1 MGSKIEI
8 ISEIKRMRELIGFKD
23 QINEQRRLVFKT
35 ETGKIRLTKGEP
47 AKEDY
52 VDFGTYSVVT
62 PQTEWDTF
70 LSEDGN
76 MVKLMDRKSK
86 INWSKLKID
95 SSHKGYAVASLEK
108 FNNTYPEN
116 KWTKVTVGDKTKITS
131 IPVAESETKYPV
143 VPIKFPADMSINSN
157 FFKDN
162 YYSLT
167 DLFIQAVKSDII
179 DPISSQLSL
188 IPEPTNG
195 TPKAILNSMDVIT
208 SSSTLPNGQSP
219 DGKTYSFSE
228 LSKLRN
234 DMAKNYVISE
244 LQKIGVVVDSKSKII
259 QDSLGTNKNGTSGPV
274 WNSPGSSKNKS
285 DYLQYKY
292 LDIDLDVIFNRPV
305 AINPIE
311 NPGKIT
317 TITSDIYKVSFTAP
331 GKLGKSI
338 KVNLPILKLVG
349 SKKRRSRRDSKIA
362 ECDFLNRKNK

>member
-1 MGSKIEI
+1 MGNKIEI
-8 ISEIKRMRELIGFKD
+8 ISEITRMRELIGLKP

-35 ETGKIRLTKGEP
+35 KTIAKIPLTKGEP
-47 AKEDY
+47 AKKDD

-70 LSEDGN
+70 LLEDGN
-76 MVKLMDRKSK
+76 MVKLMDKKSK

-95 SSHKGYAVASLEK
+95 STHKGYAVASLEK
-108 FNNTYPEN
+108 FNNTYSEN
-116 KWTKVTVGDKTKITS
+116 KWTKVIVGDKTKITS
-131 IPVAESETKYPV
+131 TPVAESETKYPV

-162 YYSLT
+162 YFSLT
-167 DLFIQAVKSDII
+167 EEFIQAVKSDII

-195 TPKAILNSMDVIT
+195 TPKAMLNSMDVIT

-234 DMAKNYVISE
+234 YTAKNYVISE
-244 LQKIGVVVDSKSKII
+244 LQKIGVVVDSNSKII
-259 QDSLGTNKNGTSGPV
+259 QEWLGTNKNGTSGPV
-274 WNSPGSSKNKS
+274 WNSPSSSKNKP

-292 LDIDLDVIFNRPV
+292 LDIDLDVIFNQPV
-305 AINPIE
+305 AINPSDV
-311 NPGKIT
+311 PDKIT
-317 TITSDIYKVSFTAP
+317 TITSDIYKVSFTSP

-338 KVNLPILKLVG
+338 KINLPLLHLVG
-349 SKKRRSRRDSKIA
+349 TKKRRSRRGSKIA
-362 ECDFLNRKNK
+362 ECPRFNRR